1 MKKFLS
7 MLLTFA
13 MLITLLPA
21 VGVFAKYDA
30 STAEVMAFTS
40 PDVSCQPGDTIE
52 VKLNFKSGWNT
63 LSSGAVGCKYDSEY
77 LEYDTTAYE
86 TNVVWNNK
94 FERVDTGSYW
104 AENFKALALLFMAHE
119 EEYPTTL
126 SENETIVTVKFK
138 VKDTVTDYTETKVTF
153 SCDKADF
160 NTTATLLDSGIV
172 YSAEDNGYE
181 SDTIKTSFTDAVST
195 VKIGTPATETKK
207 ELKNF
212 SSANSELM
220 ANANAGQAYWQ
231 IVPVSLAGTSAN
243 SYEYNISNKL
253 TFDTQELAEA
263 ELEKADSYWSAE
275 GYVGKARK
283 GTSLFNNYPTI
294 ADVYTGTG
302 KRIDHPFPFTVNNT
316 NVCNIMDGN
325 AYVISK
331 NKGVEFPGNIG
342 VDDDYLEFEATAS
355 GTMYFIPL
363 NNTLSTLGTYPG
375 GSDKGWTKVASGK
388 KIANSEGAWYKH
400 FDVAEG
406 KSTVKVTVP
415 AFGLTEDAFKTAF
428 NKDKADKEWVSDSPG
443 YVWVFDSDEPE
454 KDSTTTLSGVSY
466 SIDGTAGSTSF
477 TEGTYEYTIDSGKDY
492 TGSVELTFTKD
503 DDKQTITGDTTVTL
517 TNGNGVANITV
528 TAEDGST
535 QAYKLTFSYTAPADE
550 KKTISNVVCAD
561 SNVSDSSVYRLIPG
575 RVDGSYSLLNDAE
588 NPNDQ
593 FAAANTY
600 WSKYGENAYLGAN
613 PWKGYPG
620 IYSSKVDNPLNF
632 NVNNTMTSVLDGESY
647 VIKKGKSDNVG
658 DITRN
663 DGSVTVAN
671 KGVLGTDAD
680 YLTFK
685 VNASGTMYVMP
696 NAAKYYPAGEAAEY
710 KQIDGT
716 IGGGVVWAK
725 HFEVAEGSGTVTVTV
740 PALGLIDVQI
750 AGSTN
755 GSGVI
760 NSDTDKRVQNGVYY
774 VWTFDADAE
783 KDENATKQITEI
795 TSSNSDITQ
804 NVRNG
809 KAAWKMIPPKVEGTY
824 DLTGS
829 SGKTYATHALATE
842 QITNATNYWAK
853 KGYGTNVVQGACF
866 WTGYPLVRG
875 NDTDTYYIDLPVSFG
890 SADKS
895 VLNGDSWVIPIGKG
909 HNITRGTDD
918 KGNATITDKGI
929 YGEDAN
935 YLSFKVNAS
944 GTMYVIPNVSVYP
957 GGESAGYKKSSVSIA
972 GAAWAKHFDVPEG
985 SDTVTV
991 TVPALNLTDA
1001 QINTALGNTTNVR
1014 FYNTPG
1020 FIWVFDDTTNVDLS
1034 GVSFT
1039 VNGSKTDVTFEDG
1052 KYEYE
1057 VSTLPYT
1064 GDVDLT
1070 FTKKAD
1076 KQTITG
1082 DSKVT
1087 LTNGNGNA
1095 EFTVTSADGTKSQ
1108 VFKITFKCES
1118 YKIVNAAKSCGVP
1131 WVLYTYG
1138 AEQGNKEYWAVTDG
1152 LVIGT
1157 SFQYTNRANTTS
1169 GSANLNG
1176 ATYIRTPKYE
1186 TNTAYD
1192 TIEVFDQSGIAG
1204 GNISFTKKTGDADPV
1219 TVTGREN
1226 GAFDGQN
1233 PDEHSGFRVVKDS
1246 AVAKNQAFF
1255 NGNYDGTN
1263 GTWWA
1268 TFVPTSDCTV
1278 IIGDNVD
1285 HGYPNLDKTL
1295 WKNNTV
1301 YNYNGGAHRTYVRH
1315 YKAGETV
1322 QIPNY
1327 GVFDDLTDD
1336 TQIVYTYYDNT
1347 GAQQTFTTTKG
1358 NNYINWDDLTLA
1370 IVWDDKAIESGAADI
1385 KVDGTTISGFKAD
1398 KLAYDYVIPY
1408 GTESVMVDVTV
1419 ADENTAK
1426 ATGAGSYKAGD
1437 TATIVV
1443 TAGDKT
1449 TTTTYTITFTQEEP
1463 KTMYQVK
1470 ATAVGDG
1477 TISAT
1482 YGEVKNEDWQASKTE
1497 QFELGARI
1505 KLTAVA
1511 GGDAEFL
1518 YWKDVTT
1525 GRIVSYNKEYTFDVG
1540 TANDVVAMFKDTDS
1554 YTVKFMDMNN
1564 RVLAEGTTAS
1574 DITVPANPYIL
1585 GYTFGGWKIGSETTS
1600 YKASDVI
1607 AANTFKND
1615 TVIQAIQTL
1624 EETKYAVTFENVTGC
1639 ESGEYKY
1646 NTKLT
1651 AAHTEAPAS
1660 KIFSHWER
1668 DGKVVSYEDTYT
1680 FYVGNYATTVKAVF
1694 VEDTETVKKAATVTM
1709 AEPTIVSGN
1718 KISFMAERNVP
1729 EGCTVIESGIILKKD
1744 AQTEITLDSEAIIK
1758 ATSANHANYGAYTV
1772 RKANVSVGETW
1783 SAVSYLIYTDAEG
1796 NVQTIYSNVVSKTME

>member
-30 STAEVMAFTS
+30 LTAEVMAFTS

-52 VKLNFKSGWNT
+52 VKLNFKSGWNI

-77 LEYDTTAYE
+77 LEYDTTAYA
-86 TNVVWNNK
+86 TNVVWNDK

-126 SENETIVTVKFK
+126 SANETIVTVKFK
-138 VKDTVTDYTETKVTF
+138 VKDTVTDYTETKVIF
-153 SCDKADF
+153 SCDKKDF

-172 YSAEDNGYE
+172 YSAKDNGYE
-181 SDTIKTSFTDAVST
+181 SDTINTSFTDAVST
-195 VKIGTPATETKK
+195 IKIGTPATETKK

-212 SSANSELM
+212 SSANAEIT
-220 ANANAGQAYWQ
+220 ANAEKGQAYWQ
-231 IVPVSLAGTSAN
+231 IVPVSLAN
-243 SYEYNISNKL
+243 SNGGYEYNISNGL
-253 TFDTQELAEA
+253 TFDTKDLAET
-263 ELEKADSYWSAE
+263 EFTKVNDYWSVK
-275 GYVGKARK
+275 GYVGKAQK
-283 GTSLFNNYPTI
+283 GTSLFNNYPTT
-294 ADVYTGTG
+294 ASNGNGGY
-302 KRIDHPFPFTVNNT
+302 KIDHPFPFTVNNT
-316 NVCNIMDGN
+316 NVCNILDGN

-331 NKGVEFPGNIG
+331 NKGVSYPGNIG

-355 GTMYFIPL
+355 GTMYFLPL
-363 NNTLSTLGTYPG
+363 QGTLRSLGTYPG
-375 GSDKGWTKVASGK
+375 GSDKGWTKVASDK
-388 KIANSEGAWYKH
+388 KIANSDGAWYKH

-406 KSTVKVTVP
+406 ESTVKVTVP

-428 NKDKADKEWVSDSPG
+428 SKDTAVDVWVSDSPG

-503 DDKQTITGDTTVTL
+503 NDKQTITGDTTVTL

-535 QAYKLTFSYTAPADE
+535 QAYKLTFSYTAPDTD
-550 KKTISNVVCAD
+550 KKTMSNFVTAD
-561 SNVSDSSVYRLIPG
+561 STIKNNAQKVYRVIPTEVSG
-575 RVDGSYSLLNDAE
+575 VYDLYATSSGGFAS
-588 NPNDQ
+588 Q
-593 FAAANTY
+593 TAAANTY
-600 WSKYGENAYLGAN
+600 WAEYGENAYLGAN
-613 PWKGYPG
+613 PWQNYPG
-620 IYSSKVDNPLNF
+620 KSGSDNIDNYVR
-632 NVNNTMTSVLDGESY
+632 VNTSNTIDAVINGESY
-647 VIKKGKSDNVG
+647 FIKKAKSDSVG
-658 DITRN
+658 GVSRTDDT
-663 DGSVTVAN
+663 VTVTN
-671 KGVLGTDAD
+671 PGILGTNDS
-680 YLTFK
+680 YLKFD
-685 VNASGTMYVMP
+685 VNASGTMYVIP
-696 NAAKYYPAGEAAEY
+696 NAAKSYPAGEKADY
-710 KQIDGT
+710 KQIDGK
-716 IGGGVVWAK
+716 IAGNNAWAK
-725 HFEVAEGSGTVTVTV
+725 HFDVAEGSSTTVTV
-740 PALGLIDVQI
+740 PALGLTDEQI
-750 AGSTN
+750 AGATA
-755 GSGVI
+755 GAGVI
-760 NSDTDKRVQNGVYY
+760 VSDSDKRVKDGVYF
-774 VWTFDADAE
+774 VWTFDEEVD
-783 KDENATKQITEI
+783 NTTKQITDI
-795 TSSNSDITQ
+795 TSSNSDITK
-804 NVRNG
+804 NVAAG
-809 KAAWKMIPPKVEGTY
+809 KAAWRMIPPTVEGKYTLVNSNVY
-824 DLTGS
+824 TS
-829 SGKTYATHALATE
+829 KELATE
-842 QITNATNYWAK
+842 QITAATNYWAE
-853 KGYGTNVVQGACF
+853 KGYGTNVAQGACY
-866 WTGYPLVRG
+866 WTGYPSVRVKDATAG
-875 NDTDTYYIDLPVSFG
+875 TYYIDLPTSFG
-890 SADKS
+890 STDKS
-895 VLNGDSWVIPIGKG
+895 VLNGDSWVIPMGKG
-909 HNITRGTDD
+909 HSITRGTDGN
-918 KGNATITDKGI
+918 GNATITNKGI

-957 GGESAGYKKSSVSIA
+957 GGESAGYQKSNVAIA
-972 GAAWAKHFDVPEG
+972 GTTWAKHFDVADG
-985 SDTVTV
+985 SSTTV
-991 TVPALNLTDA
+991 TVPALNLTDE
-1001 QINTALGNTTNVR
+1001 QINTALDDITKVK
-1014 FYNTPG
+1014 FFNTPG

-1034 GVSFT
+1034 GMSFT
-1039 VNGSKTDVTFEDG
+1039 VNASKTDVTFEDG

-1057 VSTLPYT
+1057 VSTIPYT

-1087 LTNGNGNA
+1087 LANGNGVA
-1095 EFTVTSADGTKSQ
+1095 QFKVTSADGTKSQ
-1108 VFKITFKCES
+1108 DYKITFKCES
-1118 YKIVNAAKSCGVP
+1118 YKIINTTKA
-1131 WVLYTYG
+1131 YG
-1138 AEQGNKEYWAVTDG
+1138 AEWKLYTHDASTTSGSYWAVTDG

-1157 SFQYTNRANTTS
+1157 SFQYSDRPATTT

-1176 ATYIRTPKYE
+1176 ATYIRTPKNE
-1186 TNTAYD
+1186 TNTDYD
-1192 TIEVFDQSGIAG
+1192 TIEAFDENGKSGGAIT
-1204 GNISFTKKTGDADPV
+1204 FTKKVGDADAV
-1219 TVTGREN
+1219 TMTHDG
-1226 GAFDGQN
+1226 GAYDG
-1233 PDEHSGFRVVKDS
+1233 DDKAKHSGFRVVKS
-1246 AVAKNQAFF
+1246 TSIAKNQPFF
-1255 NGNYDGTN
+1255 SGDYAGKN

-1278 IIGDNVD
+1278 IIGDILD
-1285 HGYPNLDKTL
+1285 QGYPNLDKTL
-1295 WKNNTV
+1295 WKNNTA
-1301 YNYNGGAHRTYVRH
+1301 YNYNGAGHKTYVRH
-1315 YKAGETV
+1315 YKAGEIV

-1327 GVFDDLTDD
+1327 GMFNALTD
-1336 TQIVYTYYDNT
+1336 TTPIVYTYYDNT
-1347 GAQQTFTTTKG
+1347 GAQQTYTTTVG
-1358 NNYINWDDLTLA
+1358 NNYINWDDITLA

-1408 GTESVMVDVTV
+1408 GTESVKVDVTV

-1426 ATGAGSYKAGD
+1426 VTGAGSYKAGD

-1470 ATAVGDG
+1470 ATAVGNG

-1482 YGEVKNEDWQASKTE
+1482 YGNVENEDWQASKTE

-1511 GGDAEFL
+1511 GDEAEFL

-1564 RVLAEGTTAS
+1564 KVLAEGTTAS

-1600 YKASDVI
+1600 YKAGDVI

-1651 AAHTEAPAS
+1651 AAHTEAPAE

-1694 VEDTETVKKAATVTM
+1694 VEDTETVTKAATVTM
-1709 AEPTIVSGN
+1709 AAPTIVSVN

-1729 EGCTVIESGIILKKD
+1729 EDCTVIESGILLKKD

-1758 ATSANHANYGAYTV
+1758 ATSANRSNYGAYTV
-1772 RKANVSVGETW
+1772 RKANVSVGDTW